1 MTKKPPEGPP
11 EEERGT
17 RPPNKIFKYSNIQK
31 IKFTI
36 CLLLSLE
43 FFLEIKFS
51 SLNSLVFIFEMKNNK
66 LLSGLYSHDII
77 IL

>member
-1 MTKKPPEGPP
+1 MMTKKPPEGPP
-11 EEERGT
+11 EQERGT
-17 RPPNKIFKYSNIQK
+17 GPPNKIFKYSNI
-31 IKFTI
+31 KFTI
-36 CLLLSLE
+36 SLLLSLE